1 MAINNHIYSDL
12 DLTFLRQPST
22 GDVAMRYDEQ
32 SVIRSVRS
40 LLFTNVGERLFQPNL
55 GSTLNSLLFEPV
67 SPLTASQIEDEVAR
81 VIANFEPRATINEV
95 FVVANPDSNSFQLYL
110 SVFIGNQTS
119 PSSIS
124 LILKRS
130 R

>member
-12 DLTFLRQPST
+12 DITFLRQPST
-22 GDVAMRYDEQ
+22 SDVAMRYDEQ
-32 SVIRSVRS
+32 SVIRSIRS
-40 LLFTNVGERLFQPNL
+40 LLSTNVGERLFQPNL
-55 GSTLNSLLFEPV
+55 GSTINSLLFEPV
-67 SPLTASQIEDEVAR
+67 SPLTASQIEDEVTR
-81 VIANFEPRATINEV
+81 VISNYEPRATINEV
-95 FVVANPDSNSFQLYL
+95 LVIANPDSNSFQLFL

-119 PSSIS
+119 PTNIN

>member
-12 DLTFLRQPST
+12 DITFLRQPST

-32 SVIRSVRS
+32 SVIRSIRS
-40 LLFTNVGERLFQPNL
+40 LLSTNAGERLFQPNL
-55 GSTLNSLLFEPV
+55 GSTINSLLFEPV
-67 SPLTASQIEDEVAR
+67 SPLTASQIEDEVTR
-81 VIANFEPRATINEV
+81 IILNYEPRATINEV
-95 FVVANPDSNSFQLYL
+95 LVISKPDSNSFQLYL

-119 PSSIS
+119 PTNIN

>member
-12 DLTFLRQPST
+12 DITFLRQPST

-32 SVIRSVRS
+32 SVIRSIRS
-40 LLFTNVGERLFQPNL
+40 LLSTNVGERLFQPNL
-55 GSTLNSLLFEPV
+55 GSTINSLLFEPV
-67 SPLTASQIEDEVAR
+67 SPLTASQIEDEVTR
-81 VIANFEPRATINEV
+81 IILNYEPRATINEV
-95 FVVANPDSNSFQLYL
+95 LVISKPDSNSFQLYL
-110 SVFIGNQTS
+110 SVFVGNQTS
-119 PSSIS
+119 PTNIN